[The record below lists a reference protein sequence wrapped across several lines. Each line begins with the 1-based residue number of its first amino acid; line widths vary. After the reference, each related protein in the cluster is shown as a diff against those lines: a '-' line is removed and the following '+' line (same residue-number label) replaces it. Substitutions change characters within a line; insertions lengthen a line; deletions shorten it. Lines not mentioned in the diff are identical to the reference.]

1 MASRSDLSNNWRVKS
16 DLPARSSNIEAER
29 STQLPRYPRNQ
40 RDQPLNQSQGQPQD
54 QQRYQQ
60 RDGIN
65 SRSTEP
71 LQRKT
76 NLMPRTV
83 RGEDDPRTLQAIAEG
98 RRVYVGNMPYMA
110 KTEDVEI
117 LFADSD
123 LVM

>member
-16 DLPARSSNIEAER
+16 DLPARSSNEAER
-29 STQLPRYPRNQ
+29 STQLPRYPRHQ
-40 RDQPLNQSQGQPQD
+40 RDQPLDQSQGQPQD
-54 QQRYQQ
+54 QQQRYQQ
-60 RDGIN
+60 RDGTN
-65 SRSTEP
+65 SRPTEP
-71 LQRKT
+71 LHSET
-76 NLMPRTV
+76 NLIPRTV